1 VIVVLF
7 VTVTFV
13 AAAEP
18 NFTVAPVTK
27 FVPVIVTAVPP
38 IVEPVFGDTPV
49 TVGAGA
55 VTPA

>member
-1 VIVVLF
+1 MLF

-13 AAAEP
+13 AATEP

>member
-13 AAAEP
+13 AAVEP

-38 IVEPVFGDTPV
+38 NVDPVLGEIPV